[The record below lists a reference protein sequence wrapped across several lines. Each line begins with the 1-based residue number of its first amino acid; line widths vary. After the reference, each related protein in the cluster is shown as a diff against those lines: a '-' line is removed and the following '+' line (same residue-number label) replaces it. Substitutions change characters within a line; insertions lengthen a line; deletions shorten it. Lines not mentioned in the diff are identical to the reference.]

1 MSGATAAPGRIQ
13 ALLMDADGV
22 LQLPRDGWLSELA
35 ELGEGVDFLDELFEQ
50 GVAPLDGSVDLAD
63 VLDDLIRRRRLDT
76 RPEQIIEVWQSVD
89 LFWPML
95 ELVADVRRG
104 GVVTAL
110 ATNQHS
116 YRGSWMKQAL
126 PYREYFDREFYSFE
140 MGVAKPDPAYF
151 EQILDH
157 LAVPAD
163 AAVFVD
169 DRAENVDAAGSVG
182 LHTVWCPTPEEPD
195 AIRAQLRE
203 LGVPGA

>member
-1 MSGATAAPGRIQ
+1 
-13 ALLMDADGV
+13 MDADGV
-22 LQLPRDGWLSELA
+22 LQLPCEGWTDTLA
-35 ELGEGVDFLDELFEQ
+35 GLGGGLDFVDELFERE
-50 GVAPLDGSVDLAD
+50 VAALDGSVDLGD
-63 VLDDLIRRRRLDT
+63 VLEDLIRRRRLAA

-95 ELVADVRRG
+95 ELVDDVRRS

-116 YRGSWMKQAL
+116 YRGRWMKEAL
-126 PYREYFDREFYSFE
+126 PYQDYFDREFYSFE

-151 EQILDH
+151 EQILDR
-157 LAVPAD
+157 LGVRAD

-169 DRAENVDAAGSVG
+169 DRLENVDAARSVG
-182 LHTVWCPTPEEPD
+182 LHTVLCPTPEEPA